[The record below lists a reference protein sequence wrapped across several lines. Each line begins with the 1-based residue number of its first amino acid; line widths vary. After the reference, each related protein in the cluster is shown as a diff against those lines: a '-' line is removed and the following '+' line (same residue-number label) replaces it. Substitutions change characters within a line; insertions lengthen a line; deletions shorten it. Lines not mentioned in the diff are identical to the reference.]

1 MTLACLLQ
9 VKSRLQWQRVA
20 GLNYIAALVNPTRR
34 CYSASSNGETQKSK
48 PSKRLSLSKEKKA
61 AAVESFVKN
70 GDISRR
76 ILILRRWSC
85 LRVVIAEIPLNL
97 TIIVYSAN
105 VIGAEDSESATHRDD
120 TQKSGVTI
128 AILIKEGI
136 DSERISAEIGK
147 TGN

>member
-61 AAVESFVKN
+61 AAVESFVKK
-70 GDISRR
+70 
-76 ILILRRWSC
+76 RWSC

-105 VIGAEDSESATHRDD
+105 VIGAEDSESATHRDH